1 MNADVERVR
10 DALAELIKA
19 ALLSDDAKSLAC
31 REAASGLQRALAQDP
46 PDPASLKIDGA
57 WTLAIRE
64 AEKPELQ
71 PEEGQINLTLPR
83 ECLFALDELT
93 AETFDVDAAVER
105 IRKSA
110 STG

>member
-10 DALAELIKA
+10 EALAELIKA

-31 REAASGLQRALAQDP
+31 REAADAKLKALAANP
-46 PDPASLKIDGA
+46 PDSAHVKMEGA
-57 WTLAIRE
+57 WTLAVHD
-64 AEKPELQ
+64 AETPELA
-71 PEEGQINLTLPR
+71 PYEGQVNLTLPR
-83 ECLFALDELT
+83 QCPFTLDALL
-93 AETFDVDAAVER
+93 APGFDIDGAVDS

>member
-19 ALLSDDAKSLAC
+19 ALLSDDRKSLAC
-31 REAASGLQRALAQDP
+31 REAGAAKLKALAADP
-46 PDPASLKIDGA
+46 PDPAHVRMEGA
-57 WTLAIRE
+57 WTLAVHD
-64 AEKPELQ
+64 AETPELAA
-71 PEEGQINLTLPR
+71 EEGQVNLTLPR
-83 ECLFALDELT
+83 QCPFALEDLL
-93 AETFDVDAAVER
+93 APGFDIDGAVEQ